1 MIQRIQTLFLL
12 LGAAASFT
20 TLALPFATTGQ
31 AIAGSAIFGDQ
42 VFDVNDHI
50 ALLVIFAVG
59 GALAVAAIF
68 LFKKRQVQLLLSL
81 LAALVNAGGGIWAGA
96 MYSQDGHQSEATLG
110 VGIALPLIAL
120 AMHMIARKFIRK
132 DEQLV
137 KSMDRLR

>member
-20 TLALPFATTGQ
+20 TLALPFATTSQ
-31 AIAGSAIFGDQ
+31 AIEGSAIFSDQ
-42 VFDVNDHI
+42 IFDVNDHI
-50 ALLVIFAVG
+50 ALLVVFAVG

-68 LFKKRQVQLLLSL
+68 LFKKRPVQLLLAL
-81 LAALVNAGGGIWAGA
+81 LAALVNAGGGILAGA
-96 MYSQDGHQSEATLG
+96 MYSQDGHQSQAVLG
-110 VGIALPLIAL
+110 AGIAMPLIAL
-120 AMHMIARKFIRK
+120 AMHMVARRFIRK